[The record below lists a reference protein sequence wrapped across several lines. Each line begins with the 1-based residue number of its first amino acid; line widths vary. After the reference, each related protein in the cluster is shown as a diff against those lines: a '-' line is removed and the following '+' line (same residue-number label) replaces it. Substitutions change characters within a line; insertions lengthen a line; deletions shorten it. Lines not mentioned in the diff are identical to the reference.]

1 MTLIRLVLASLLLC
15 SLSAFSQDQIIN
27 TAQMPG
33 NEISSY
39 VANRDAA
46 VTPSEPWK
54 IIPNRSSD
62 LSMDSADH
70 IRVDQFRLDQGQV
83 ELRTGKSKLEAK
95 TRTLIMGLDGRMDD
109 DATCYTMRS
118 YVVARD
124 SKNSDSTHPTGYST
138 CQPASKYRVRTTQQG
153 GPAVQN
159 R

>member
-1 MTLIRLVLASLLLC
+1 MTLIRLLLASLLLC
-15 SLSAFSQDQIIN
+15 CLSAFPQDQKID

-33 NEISSY
+33 NDISSF

-54 IIPNRSSD
+54 IIPDRPSAGS
-62 LSMDSADH
+62 LDSADH
-70 IRVDQFRLDQGQV
+70 IRVDQFRVDQGQADP
-83 ELRTGKSKLEAK
+83 RTGKSKPEAK
-95 TRTLIMGLDGRMDD
+95 TRTLVMGPDGRLDD

-124 SKNSDSTHPTGYST
+124 SKDSDSTHLTGYST
-138 CQPASKYRVRTTQQG
+138 CQRASKYRLKTTEQR
-153 GPAVQN
+153 PVQLE